1 MLNISPQELQGI
13 LGQLKQAIR
22 NHEEWFESLNRLML
36 CRMPYDL
43 RDVREDAH
51 KECRFGQWLY
61 QYANPKLREHP
72 AFSAIEKSH
81 EKMHRAAA
89 KVLINVQETGTTPPE
104 DYDRF
109 SNAMQSLRL
118 EINSLKQ
125 ELETAYYNLD
135 SLTGANS
142 RIGMLTHLRE
152 QLELVNRNAQ
162 NFCIA
167 MMDLDRFK
175 QVNDTY
181 GHLVGDS
188 ALTHIVRSI
197 LDNIRPYDRLF
208 RYGGEEFLL
217 SMPHTKIDSALT
229 MAERLRE
236 AIATLTIPSNT
247 TEPLRITASFG
258 LTQFDPHQSVEEAI
272 TRADQALYAAKSSGR
287 NCCRLWSEQL
297 SQPGSLDTEQTQS

>member
-1 MLNISPQELQGI
+1 MFGISPEELQSI
-13 LGQLKQAIR
+13 LAQLDQAIR

-36 CRMPYDL
+36 CRLPFDQ

-61 QYANPKLREHP
+61 QYANPQLREHP
-72 AFSAIEKSH
+72 AFSAIEKDH
-81 EKMHRAAA
+81 ERMHRAAA
-89 KVLINVQETGTTPPE
+89 KLLFSVQETGTTPPD

-109 SNAMQSLRL
+109 ANAMQSLRL
-118 EINSLKQ
+118 EINTLKR

-152 QLELVNRNAQ
+152 QLELVNRGAQ
-162 NFCIA
+162 RFSIA
-167 MMDLDRFK
+167 MMDLDHFK
-175 QVNDTY
+175 RINDSY

-188 ALTHIVRSI
+188 ALTHIVRFV

-217 SMPHTKIDSALT
+217 SMPHTDTSAALP
-229 MAERLRE
+229 MVERLRE
-236 AIATLTIPSNT
+236 GIALLPIPCNTADPLHLTV
-247 TEPLRITASFG
+247 SFG
-258 LTQFDPHQSVEEAI
+258 ITSMEPDQSVEEAI
-272 TRADQALYAAKSSGR
+272 TRADQALYTAKFHGR
-287 NCCRLWSEQL
+287 NCAKVWSPQL
-297 SQPGSLDTEQTQS
+297 SVPQPNR